1 MNMGGLRFHAG
12 ERLSV
17 AGSPLPDPLFMQ
29 FLQEFSIKQGVGV
42 SGSGLVKGSVP
53 EKRYNGARSG
63 PGLGMTWIGKRE
75 AEKGGSG
82 AGSRPRSW

>member
-1 MNMGGLRFHAG
+1 VRGILRREMVSHIA
-12 ERLSV
+12 
-17 AGSPLPDPLFMQ
+17 APHPDPRVCEII
-29 FLQEFSIKQGVGV
+29 QEFSIKQGVGG
-42 SGSGLVKGSVP
+42 SGSGLVYGSVP
-53 EKRYNGARSG
+53 ENRYNGARSG